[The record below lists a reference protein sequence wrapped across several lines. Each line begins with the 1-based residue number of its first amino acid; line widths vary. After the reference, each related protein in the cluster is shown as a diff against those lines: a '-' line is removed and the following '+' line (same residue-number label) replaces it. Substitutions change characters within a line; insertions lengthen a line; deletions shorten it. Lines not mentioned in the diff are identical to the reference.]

1 MIDRN
6 SRIITRQDI
15 VEWQE
20 SMDKCAECVAHV
32 SELYDSDPSRTAV
45 AAALKAGIRDIL
57 HDMAFL
63 VAYVDSTLTAEYTED
78 VSFVAIEMQRI
89 LDEKCKGE

>member
-6 SRIITRQDI
+6 CRIITRQDI

-20 SMDKCAECVAHV
+20 SMNKCAECI
-32 SELYDSDPSRTAV
+32 SKFSDLNIGDAK
-45 AAALKAGIRDIL
+45 AIAALAATKKLIGNIL

-63 VAYVDSTLTAEYTED
+63 VAYVDSTLAAEYGEN
-78 VSFVAIEMQRI
+78 VNSVAVEMQRI
-89 LDEKCKGE
+89 LDKKCKGE